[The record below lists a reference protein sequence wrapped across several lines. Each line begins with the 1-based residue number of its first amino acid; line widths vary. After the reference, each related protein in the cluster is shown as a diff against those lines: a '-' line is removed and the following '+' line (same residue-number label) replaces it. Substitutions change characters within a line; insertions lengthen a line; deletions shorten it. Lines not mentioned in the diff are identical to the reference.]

1 MPAEVVIPAP
11 VGGWNA
17 RDALAQMQPTDA
29 VQLINW
35 VPGNGI
41 VQGRGGSVTIFDGL
55 GDPVD
60 TMAEFALADG
70 SATFLVV
77 AYGDTVAATSN
88 ISIAPVSIGSG
99 FTSAR
104 WQTAIFNDRL
114 VMVNGADDPQVYDGL
129 ALTPMTITSGP
140 TGTDLIGVVNFKG
153 RAFYWENHSTSFWY
167 AEAGSFQGVLSE
179 FPFGNFVQKGGYL
192 QQIISWTRDA
202 GDGVDDYCAFVF
214 STGETLIYQG
224 DDPSIVNQWS
234 MIGRFQIG
242 VPLGVRAHARFASTE
257 IILTNDGFV
266 GLDEAIQNARTQM
279 VDTFGGRIVRAA
291 QQAAQQ
297 YGSNFGWQA
306 LYYPRG
312 NLFLANVPL
321 SATEFEQYVKNTNT
335 GAWCKFTGW
344 PIRSMTLYQERLY
357 FGTQDGRIVLADV
370 TSADTNTR
378 AYSDDGNPIVYD
390 CLTAYQTFGQPGLKS
405 QLTAARVVM
414 NVFDSAA
421 LSLNSFVDYCPRSLP
436 PLATPI
442 EQTVGQWDVSD
453 WDEDYWAGP
462 GDLDP
467 ASLQARPFFRPITG
481 FGFAIAMS
489 VRYQSLVQNV
499 AWYSTT
505 FVYKQAGVN

>member
-29 VQLINW
+29 VQLDNW

-41 VQGRGGSVTIFDGL
+41 VRGRGGSVTVLDSL

-60 TMAEFALADG
+60 TLIQFAAADG
-70 SATFLVV
+70 SNILVLG
-77 AYGDTVAATSN
+77 YGDTVAELTTF
-88 ISIAPVSIGSG
+88 GSPPSVLGTG

-104 WQTAIFNDRL
+104 WQSAIFDNKL
-114 VMVNGADDPQVYDGL
+114 VLVNGADDPQVYDGL
-129 ALTPMTITSGP
+129 SLTPMTITSGP
-140 TGTDLIGVVNFKG
+140 TGTDLVGVVNFKG

-167 AEAGSFQGVLSE
+167 AAAGSFQGVLVE
-179 FPFGNFVQKGGYL
+179 FPFANFVQKGGYL
-192 QQIISWTRDA
+192 VQIISWTRDA
-202 GDGVDDYCAFVF
+202 GDGVDDYCAFLF

-234 MIGRFQIG
+234 MVGRFQIG
-242 VPLGVRAHARFASTE
+242 IPLGVRAHARFASTE

-266 GLDEAIQNARTQM
+266 GLDEAIQNARTEI
-279 VDTFGGRIVRAA
+279 VDTFGGRVVRAA
-291 QQAAQQ
+291 QNAAQQ
-297 YGSNFGWQA
+297 YSGNFGWDA
-306 LYYPRG
+306 IYYPRG
-312 NLFLANVPL
+312 NLFLANIPL
-321 SATEFEQYVKNTNT
+321 SDTEFEQYVKNTNT
-335 GAWCKFTGW
+335 GAWCRFTGW
-344 PIRSMTLYQERLY
+344 PVRSWTLYNERLY
-357 FGTQDGRIVLADV
+357 FGTEDGRVLLADV
-370 TSADTNTR
+370 TSNDTASK
-378 AYSDDGNPIVYD
+378 AYSDDGNPIVYN
-390 CLTAYQTFGQPGLKS
+390 CLTAYQAFGQPGLKS

-414 NVFDSAA
+414 NIFDSAA
-421 LSLNSFVDYCPRSLP
+421 LSLNSFVDYAPRALP

-442 EQTVGQWDVSD
+442 EQVIGQWDVSD
-453 WDEDYWAGP
+453 WDTDYWAGP
-462 GDLDP
+462 DDLDP

-489 VRYQSLVQNV
+489 IRYQSLVQNV